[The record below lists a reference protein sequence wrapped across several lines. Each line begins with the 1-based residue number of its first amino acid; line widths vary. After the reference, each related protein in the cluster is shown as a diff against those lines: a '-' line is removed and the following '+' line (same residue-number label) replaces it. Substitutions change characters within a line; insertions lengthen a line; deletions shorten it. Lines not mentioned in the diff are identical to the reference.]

1 MMKINKLDKTNLICI
16 ASIGKPRGLKGE
28 FFLNSF
34 CDPKDNIINYNNFFI
49 EDNVISDFKISYI
62 KKVNS
67 KFFSKINGIDDLDEI
82 KIHTNKKLYI
92 QKEDLPELDND
103 EMYWHDLIGS
113 KVIDNNPHEVLGIV
127 SNVLN
132 FGSNDCLEVKPY
144 KDSIDETTRL
154 IPFVKD
160 KTIKTIDK
168 VNKEIFVDWDK
179 SY

>member
-1 MMKINKLDKTNLICI
+1 MMKINKLDKTNFICI

-67 KFFSKINGIDDLDEI
+67 KFFSKINGIDYLDEI
-82 KIHTNKKLYI
+82 KVHTNKKLYI
-92 QKEDLPELDND
+92 KKEDLPELEND

-113 KVIDNNPHEVLGIV
+113 KVIDNNPNEVLGIV

-132 FGSNDCLEVKPY
+132 FGSNDCLEVKPS
-144 KDSIDETTRL
+144 KDSIDETKRL
-154 IPFVKD
+154 IPFVKN

-168 VNKEIFVDWDK
+168 VKKEIFVDWDK

>member
-67 KFFSKINGIDDLDEI
+67 KFFSKINGIDYLDEI
-82 KIHTNKKLYI
+82 KVHTNKKLYI
-92 QKEDLPELDND
+92 
-103 EMYWHDLIGS
+103 
-113 KVIDNNPHEVLGIV
+113 
-127 SNVLN
+127 
-132 FGSNDCLEVKPY
+132 
-144 KDSIDETTRL
+144 
-154 IPFVKD
+154 
-160 KTIKTIDK
+160 
-168 VNKEIFVDWDK
+168 
-179 SY
+179 